1 MKKLSQRHGLEGLA
15 ALLLFAVFAVCVLM
29 VLLTGADA
37 YRRLTRRDREAF
49 DRRTGVQY
57 MAARVRQ
64 ADADGALAVEDLE
77 GVQALVLGK
86 GQDYVTWVYCYE
98 GNLMELYAA
107 EGAGLGPE
115 DGEKVMELG
124 GMDVSIEDGVLSL
137 EVTDAGGNQDSL
149 LFALQSGKECGSP

>member
-1 MKKLSQRHGLEGLA
+1 MKKLDQRHGLEGLA

-37 YRRLTRRDREAF
+37 YRRLTDRDRETF

-64 ADADGALAVEDLE
+64 ADAEGAIAVEDLE

-86 GQDYVTWVYCYE
+86 GEDYVTWVYCYE
-98 GNLMELYAA
+98 GNLMELYAS

-124 GMDVSIEDGVLSL
+124 GMEASLQDGTLTL
-137 EVTDAGGNQDSL
+137 EVTDAGGHRDSL
-149 LFALQSGKECGSP
+149 VFALQSGKECGTP